1 VATFRSQLQDAL
13 PDLWRYA
20 FALTRNRE
28 RADDLVQDCAER
40 ALRKRA
46 LWMPGRPL
54 KPWLMKMLLNILRND
69 HARGAAWT
77 QVPLDDTLTRAMPLI
92 DTEGRLE
99 LAATARA
106 LARLPVEQREA
117 LLLVAVGGL
126 DYAEAARV
134 LSIPVG
140 TLMSRLSRAR
150 ARLRKWREDG
160 EMAWAR
166 GGK

>member
-1 VATFRSQLQDAL
+1 MASFHQQLQDAL

-20 FALTRNRE
+20 FALTRARD

-46 LWMPGRPL
+46 LWLPGRPL

-69 HARGAAWT
+69 HARGAGRVM
-77 QVPLDDTLTRAMPLI
+77 VPFEEQIARAQPLI

-106 LARLPVEQREA
+106 LARLPEAQREA

-126 DYAEAARV
+126 DYSEAARA
-134 LSIPVG
+134 LGIPVG

-150 ARLRKWREDG
+150 SRLRQWRAEG
-160 EMAWAR
+160 EKPNVR
-166 GGK
+166 SIS